1 MINRKIIII
10 GGGVIGLGIGW
21 QLAKAG
27 ASVSLFERDQVG
39 RGASWAAA
47 GMLAPLA
54 EAHTEETELLALGT
68 KSLSLY
74 PQWVEELETDAQMC
88 IDYRVDGTLVVG
100 LEPDDTHQL
109 RHLYVAQ
116 QQMDLDVNWLTGR
129 EAREI
134 EPTLSPRVTTAIH
147 CASDHQVD
155 NRLMVDAL
163 QRAYIACGG
172 MLQENSSVEGIIIK
186 QGKVTGILTE
196 EGSQKCDVAVLAAG
210 CWSTQIKG
218 IPESTQPPI
227 RPVKGQMLALQME
240 EGIEVKT
247 VIRTVR
253 AKYPTSVYLV
263 PRTDGRLIIGAT
275 SEEMGF
281 DTRLTAGGM
290 FELLRGAWEAVPGIY
305 EFPVLETWAGLRPG
319 SRDNAPIL
327 GKTEVENL
335 IYATGHYRNGILLTP
350 ITAYEISKLIMTG
363 ETSKTITPFQLNRFS
378 TE

>member
-1 MINRKIIII
+1 MINKKIIII

-54 EAHTEETELLALGT
+54 EAHTEETELLELGV

-74 PQWVEELETDAQMC
+74 PQWVDELETDAQMC
-88 IDYRVDGTLVVG
+88 IDYRVDGTLIVG

-109 RHLYVAQ
+109 SHLYAAQ
-116 QQMDLDVNWLTGR
+116 QQMDLDVNWLTGG

-134 EPTLSPRVTTAIH
+134 EPTLSPRVTAAIH
-147 CASDHQVD
+147 CVSDHQVD
-155 NRLMVDAL
+155 NRKMVNAL
-163 QRAYIACGG
+163 QRAYLTCGG
-172 MLQENSSVEGIIIK
+172 VLQENSSVEGIVIK
-186 QGKVTGILTE
+186 DGTLTGVSAEDGT
-196 EGSQKCDVAVLAAG
+196 QKCDVVVLAAG

-218 IPESTQPPI
+218 IPESVRPPI

-240 EGIEVKT
+240 EGVEVKT

-263 PRTDGRLIIGAT
+263 PRNDGRLIVGAT

-281 DTRLTAGGM
+281 DTRLTVGGV
-290 FELLRGAWEAVPGIY
+290 FELLRGAWEAVPGVY
-305 EFPVLETWAGLRPG
+305 ELPILDTWAGLRPG

-327 GKTEVENL
+327 GKTPVENL

-350 ITAYEISKLIMTG
+350 ITAYEISKLIMTD
-363 ETSKTITPFQLNRFS
+363 ETSEAIEPFQLSRFIKQ
-378 TE
+378 